1 MIKDYIRLSFLS
13 LSHRKLRSWLTMI
26 GIFIGIA
33 AVISLIGLG
42 EGLRVAVRNQFGFLG
57 NDVLSVQASGLD
69 YAGPPGTG
77 AVNPL
82 EDTLYEKIQRLNGV
96 ETAFN
101 RYIETG
107 RLEFNDKQI
116 VVPVGSI
123 PMGEDKKILERM
135 LNIEMAS
142 GRVLR
147 DSDSKG
153 VVVGSSIADENSF
166 GRKLEAGNRVV
177 LNGIE
182 FEVIGIL
189 EPKGSFILDNSVMI
203 NEDSLLDIFGDAG
216 TTDVIAVKVRDEKEI
231 ASVKTSIENLLRKER
246 DVKEGEENFNVQSPQ
261 NILDSLDSTLF
272 AVQIFIYVIATISL
286 VVGGI
291 GIMNTMYTAVLE
303 RTKEIGIMKAIGARN
318 STIFLLFSME
328 SGFLGMVGGI
338 IGVLIGLVLAYGL
351 SFIGRLVLG
360 SDLIQA
366 NISIALI
373 VFALL
378 FSFLLGTVFGVLPA
392 VQASKMQPVEA
403 LRSQ

>member
-261 NILDSLDSTLF
+261 NILDTLDSTLF

>member
-1 MIKDYIRLSFLS
+1 
-13 LSHRKLRSWLTMI
+13 
-26 GIFIGIA
+26 
-33 AVISLIGLG
+33 
-42 EGLRVAVRNQFGFLG
+42 
-57 NDVLSVQASGLD
+57 
-69 YAGPPGTG
+69 
-77 AVNPL
+77 
-82 EDTLYEKIQRLNGV
+82 
-96 ETAFN
+96 
-101 RYIETG
+101 
-107 RLEFNDKQI
+107 
-116 VVPVGSI
+116 
-123 PMGEDKKILERM
+123 
-135 LNIEMAS
+135 
-142 GRVLR
+142 
-147 DSDSKG
+147 
-153 VVVGSSIADENSF
+153 
-166 GRKLEAGNRVV
+166 
-177 LNGIE
+177 
-182 FEVIGIL
+182 
-189 EPKGSFILDNSVMI
+189 
-203 NEDSLLDIFGDAG
+203 
-216 TTDVIAVKVRDEKEI
+216 VIAVKVRDEKEI

-261 NILDSLDSTLF
+261 NILDTLDSTLF

>member
-1 MIKDYIRLSFLS
+1 
-13 LSHRKLRSWLTMI
+13 
-26 GIFIGIA
+26 
-33 AVISLIGLG
+33 
-42 EGLRVAVRNQFGFLG
+42 
-57 NDVLSVQASGLD
+57 
-69 YAGPPGTG
+69 
-77 AVNPL
+77 
-82 EDTLYEKIQRLNGV
+82 
-96 ETAFN
+96 
-101 RYIETG
+101 
-107 RLEFNDKQI
+107 
-116 VVPVGSI
+116 
-123 PMGEDKKILERM
+123 
-135 LNIEMAS
+135 MAS

-261 NILDSLDSTLF
+261 NILDTLDSTLF